1 MKDITSLLSVA
12 CLAIALVLSVIGV
25 VTDVRKRK
33 FPNKILLAIMAVGI
47 AYDIMTFGTQMLP
60 NVLMFLGINIAGIFL
75 GGAGIVAP
83 GDTKFMSM
91 SAFFFKWTDMNLL
104 KFIGCFIIASII
116 VSLFYHIF
124 VFHHGAGYLVRS
136 LKLQLKEMLI
146 FSQTRVRTSKTYKEA
161 TEKDNTIPFTVAI
174 LLTDIIA
181 FAVISLPSLL
191 K

>member
-1 MKDITSLLSVA
+1 MKEFTSMFSIA
-12 CLAIALVLSVIGV
+12 CLVTAFVLSAVGV
-25 VTDVRKRK
+25 ATDIRKRK
-33 FPNKILLAIMAVGI
+33 FPNRILLAIMAIGI
-47 AYDIMTFGTQMLP
+47 VYDIVTFGTHMLP
-60 NVLMFLGINIAGIFL
+60 NILMFLGINIAGVFL
-75 GGAGIVAP
+75 GMAGIVAP

-91 SAFFFKWTDMNLL
+91 SAFFFRWTDTNLL
-104 KFIGCFIIASII
+104 KFIGCFIIASIV

-136 LKLQLKEMLI
+136 LGLQLKEMLI